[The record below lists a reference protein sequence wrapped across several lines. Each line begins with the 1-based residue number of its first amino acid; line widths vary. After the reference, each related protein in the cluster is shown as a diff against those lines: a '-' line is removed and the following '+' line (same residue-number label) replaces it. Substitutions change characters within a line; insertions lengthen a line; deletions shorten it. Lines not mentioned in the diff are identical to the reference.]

1 METERGFPRAGAR
14 ARSGLGSPARG
25 SPAGL
30 LRSRLPRSFWIEAR
44 CHLSD
49 SAEVLMKRSCLP
61 QTDAWFF
68 LKTCKPKLGN
78 LPLRMSTKKRF

>member
-14 ARSGLGSPARG
+14 ARSALGSPARG

-44 CHLSD
+44 CHPSD

-68 LKTCKPKLGN
+68 
-78 LPLRMSTKKRF
+78 